1 MNALRVANLTKK
13 YGIRTVLDD
22 VNLNIEEG
30 EFYALM
36 GPNGSGKTTLASIVA
51 TVRKPDSGN
60 VEIFGKKPEDAKGLI
75 GYIPQENFS
84 SPKLT
89 GCENMVYFA
98 NLLGYSQNRARDLAS
113 GILERIGLSADA
125 DKRVRQ
131 YSGGMRK
138 RLEVATA
145 FFPGIR
151 LLILD
156 EPTTGLDPSARRS
169 FFNMIHE
176 IGGDQTSILLITH
189 IGSDAELASK
199 VGLIDEGRIVAE
211 GTPEELK
218 RTHTVEDV
226 ITVETA
232 VRNGDAADSLKRFNS
247 GQEVVET
254 AGGYRIYTR
263 DGDKVLADI
272 VRSLDEKGHRVL
284 RIEMARPT
292 LEDVFFKLTQKTVRE
307 V

>member
-1 MNALRVANLTKK
+1 
-13 YGIRTVLDD
+13 
-22 VNLNIEEG
+22 
-30 EFYALM
+30 
-36 GPNGSGKTTLASIVA
+36 
-51 TVRKPDSGN
+51 
-60 VEIFGKKPEDAKGLI
+60 
-75 GYIPQENFS
+75 
-84 SPKLT
+84 
-89 GCENMVYFA
+89 
-98 NLLGYSQNRARDLAS
+98 
-113 GILERIGLSADA
+113 
-125 DKRVRQ
+125 
-131 YSGGMRK
+131 
-138 RLEVATA
+138 
-145 FFPGIR
+145 
-151 LLILD
+151 
-156 EPTTGLDPSARRS
+156 
-169 FFNMIHE
+169 MIHE
-176 IGGDQTSILLITH
+176 FGGDQTSILLITH